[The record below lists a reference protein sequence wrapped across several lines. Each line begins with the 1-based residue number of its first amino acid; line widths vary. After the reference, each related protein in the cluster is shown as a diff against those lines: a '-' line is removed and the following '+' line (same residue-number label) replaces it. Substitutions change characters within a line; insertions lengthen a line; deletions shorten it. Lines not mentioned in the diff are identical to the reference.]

1 MFTADRPKSHELT
14 TLRKDDGTKLSVTN
28 WITSHEQWRC
38 VDFANMLLRDDVLVR
53 RYQNDGSM
61 GKDEFVRT
69 VLRDW
74 LSRDDSDQLN
84 DTAVPRTWA
93 ALAECVTDA
102 GLYGALAK
110 AIRDTCTLSSDPAR
124 QGECMVSSHMYRV
137 TSPSYSSWPRPLH
150 TTPPHH
156 LQALSE
162 GPVQSRVSW
171 LLKATVHCQ
180 PSRADCQSGPG
191 PEEKE

>member
-1 MFTADRPKSHELT
+1 MHGMLLFAPITADRPKSHELT

-38 VDFANMLLRDDVLVR
+38 GDFANLLLRDDVLVR
-53 RYQNDGSM
+53 RYQNGGM

-102 GLYGALAK
+102 GLDGALTK
-110 AIRDTCTLSSDPAR
+110 AIRDTCTLSS
-124 QGECMVSSHMYRV
+124 GV
-137 TSPSYSSWPRPLH
+137 
-150 TTPPHH
+150 
-156 LQALSE
+156 
-162 GPVQSRVSW
+162 
-171 LLKATVHCQ
+171 
-180 PSRADCQSGPG
+180 
-191 PEEKE
+191 

>member
-1 MFTADRPKSHELT
+1 MGRCHDQCGARSGSPQLLSHSCVADRPRSHELT

-28 WITSHEQWRC
+28 WIVSHELWKC
-38 VDFANMLLRDDVLVR
+38 VDFANMLLRDYVLVR
-53 RYQNDGSM
+53 RYENDGM

-102 GLYGALAK
+102 GLAGALAK
-110 AIRDTCTLSSDPAR
+110 AIIDTCTLPS
-124 QGECMVSSHMYRV
+124 GEAQLYWR
-137 TSPSYSSWPRPLH
+137 T
-150 TTPPHH
+150 
-156 LQALSE
+156 
-162 GPVQSRVSW
+162 
-171 LLKATVHCQ
+171 ATWC
-180 PSRADCQSGPG
+180 
-191 PEEKE
+191 

>member
-1 MFTADRPKSHELT
+1 MLWFAPITADRPKSHELT
-14 TLRKDDGTKLSVTN
+14 TLRKDDGTKLSVTD

-53 RYQNDGSM
+53 RYQNDGM

-102 GLYGALAK
+102 GLDGALAK
-110 AIRDTCTLSSDPAR
+110 AIRDTCPPLPS
-124 QGECMVSSHMYRV
+124 GEAQLY
-137 TSPSYSSWPRPLH
+137 
-150 TTPPHH
+150 
-156 LQALSE
+156 
-162 GPVQSRVSW
+162 
-171 LLKATVHCQ
+171 
-180 PSRADCQSGPG
+180 
-191 PEEKE
+191 